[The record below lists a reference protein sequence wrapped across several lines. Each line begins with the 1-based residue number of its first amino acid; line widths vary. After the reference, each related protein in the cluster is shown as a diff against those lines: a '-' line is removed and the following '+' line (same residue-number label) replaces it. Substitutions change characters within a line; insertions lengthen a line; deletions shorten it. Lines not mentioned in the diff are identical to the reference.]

1 MSRCS
6 MIQALLVSLLLS
18 ACAAT
23 PDSEMNEEGIPVKQ
37 GSAKVQGKAVTAP
50 VSEKALIAAVDAEH
64 SIFFPPSGVTVDGEG
79 RAQLQ
84 VHAERLKST
93 PGLVVTLIGHTD
105 DLGSPSYNL
114 AIAEQRVNAV
124 YAILRS
130 MRVPLIQIRRYGMG
144 SEQVDRACKSAQCRK
159 KMRRVQ
165 LVFGE

>member
-1 MSRCS
+1 MSRRS
-6 MIQALLVSLLLS
+6 MFPVLLLALLLS
-18 ACAAT
+18 ACTTIPESAT
-23 PDSEMNEEGIPVKQ
+23 NEEGVPVKP
-37 GSAKVQGKAVTAP
+37 GAAKVQSKAAPAP
-50 VSEKALIAAVDAEH
+50 VSEKTLIAAVDAEH
-64 SIFFPPSGVTVDGEG
+64 SIFFPPSGVTVDDEG

-130 MRVPLIQIRRYGMG
+130 LRVPLTQIRRYGVG